1 MTDDER
7 AALVARLAAHHTE
20 HNVRPWERPTSPEAQ
35 ALVQRIVAQ
44 CQLVW
49 FCQAREA
56 MRGERKWKA

>member
-7 AALVARLAAHHTE
+7 AALVSRMAAHHSE

-35 ALVQRIVAQ
+35 ALVQRIVEPV
-44 CQLVW
+44 QLTW

-56 MRGERKWKA
+56 MRGKREGRA